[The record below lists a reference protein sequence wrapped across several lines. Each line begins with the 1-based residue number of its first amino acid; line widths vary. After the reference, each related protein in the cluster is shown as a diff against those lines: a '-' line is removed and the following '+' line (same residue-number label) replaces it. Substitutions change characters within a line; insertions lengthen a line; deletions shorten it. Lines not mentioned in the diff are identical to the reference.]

1 MVPTMTCAMLE
12 QEIIMLRLLI
22 KEAVEA
28 LESAMKNKS
37 EPKPPKEEK
46 PLIPI
51 CQTCKKP
58 FTQCQCEH
66 NKLVKNK

>member
-28 LESAMKNKS
+28 LESAIPDLGENKRRS
-37 EPKPPKEEK
+37 ISSLVARLGRE
-46 PLIPI
+46 LPI
-51 CQTCKKP
+51 KRG
-58 FTQCQCEH
+58 
-66 NKLVKNK
+66 